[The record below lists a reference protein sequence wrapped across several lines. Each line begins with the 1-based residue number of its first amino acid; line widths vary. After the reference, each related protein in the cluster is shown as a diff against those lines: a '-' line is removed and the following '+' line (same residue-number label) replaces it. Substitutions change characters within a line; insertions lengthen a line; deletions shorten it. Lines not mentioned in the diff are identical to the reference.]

1 MRNASAG
8 GFEMKA
14 SFNDNL
20 PAQTN
25 DDIFNLIHPEN
36 LDSNQWPLRA

>member
-1 MRNASAG
+1 MRKASAG

-25 DDIFNLIHPEN
+25 DVIVYPKDPEN
-36 LDSNQWPLRA
+36 LDSNQWTLRA